1 MYKYVKLAG
10 TMALALAATAGMSVS
25 QARTFEYATY
35 LPPTH
40 PTMAF
45 ALETMFD
52 NVRAQTDGRVNMKIN
67 PSGSLVDAKG
77 VIGALQSGLIDAGFI
92 VPVYVPSEV
101 PVNNVLSNTAIFMED
116 SVAVTGA
123 LNEMVLRHCPDC
135 IKEYK
140 DLGTVY
146 LASYGTTPYHM
157 MCNREVNKTDDLKGL
172 KIRSAGSAYSRWIT
186 RLGAT
191 PVSMTNPETYEGLQ
205 RGQVNCMYGSLAW
218 LKSLSI
224 WDVAKNV
231 YLKGAGAYGGGSL
244 IAFNIDTWNEIS
256 ADDRKTMISE
266 LPSAMARLS
275 IGYVNQDNEA
285 VELAKAEHNVRFA
298 QGDSRIDALLTEH
311 REAERQLIIDDFVKN
326 GGNAD
331 KTAAMLDTF
340 FDLLEKWS
348 KISAEVGTDID
359 LFAQKLDEEIYSRV
373 DINALFSN

>member
-1 MYKYVKLAG
+1 
-10 TMALALAATAGMSVS
+10 MALALAATAGMSMS

-52 NVRAQTDGRVNMKIN
+52 NVRARTDGRVNMKIN

-266 LPSAMARLS
+266 LPGAMARLS

-326 GGNAD
+326 GGDAD
-331 KTAAMLDTF
+331 KTAVMLDTF

-348 KISAEVGTDID
+348 KISAEVGTDVD